1 MVRMT
6 RDEGLRFV
14 AMVLAWQDGA
24 GCKGIRAAATDTL
37 WLDAAQEC
45 LDDFVECAVW
55 GVEP

>member
-1 MVRMT
+1 MT

-55 GVEP
+55 GTEP